1 LSTVKTLVSVWL
13 GGNSPEHWIS
23 FKSAMF
29 VLIFLDRERF
39 EVSAQ
44 YIHPDGSFATPT
56 ELLTTIDEFFV
67 RNQVLLFLESDQV
80 GDWMSRLRR
89 AALAEQPARPDV
101 LFPVFHGRLGEDG
114 GFQGLAETLGI
125 PYVGCNFVGSVLG
138 MDKVL
143 TKLAAGHSGLATTFG
158 LEVSRSSRES
168 SPEAFEGE
176 VLKTLQ
182 SNGVNFPMFVK
193 PVRLGSSI
201 GVNRVRDLEE
211 LHRALVE
218 AFEYD
223 DLVLIEAEVR
233 GIEYA
238 VGVIGHQDQLESSVV
253 VEYTSAPENFGYD
266 SKYGPQSLPD
276 IIPARL
282 SPEDMQTMKRF
293 AEAVFRA
300 LEMEGI
306 CRVDSFW
313 DTRTGRPLLNE
324 VNTMPGL
331 NASSPFVLAWEVS
344 GVSKKALL
352 TRMVELALEPSRG
365 R

>member
-1 LSTVKTLVSVWL
+1 LSTVKKLVSVWM

-44 YIHPDGSFATPT
+44 YIRPDGTFATPSD
-56 ELLTTIDEFFV
+56 LLATIDEFF
-67 RNQVLLFLESDQV
+67 RLNQVLLFRDSDKV
-80 GDWMSRLRR
+80 GDWMALLRD
-89 AALAEQPARPDV
+89 AAQAEQPPRPDV

-125 PYVGCNFVGSVLG
+125 PYVGCNFIGSVLG

-143 TKLAAGHSGLATTFG
+143 TKLAAGHRGLATTFG
-158 LEVSRSSRES
+158 LEVSRSSRDN
-168 SPEAFEGE
+168 SPEAFNKKVLNTLKQNE
-176 VLKTLQ
+176 VD
-182 SNGVNFPMFVK
+182 FPLFVK

-201 GVNRVRDLEE
+201 GVNRVKDPKE
-211 LHRALVE
+211 LQRALVE

-238 VGVIGHQDQLESSVV
+238 VGVIGHKDQIESSVV

-266 SKYGPQSLPD
+266 SKYGAQSLPD

-282 SPEDMQTMKRF
+282 SPEDTKTMKRF
-293 AEAVFRA
+293 AEDVFLA

-313 DTRTGRPLLNE
+313 DARTGGPLLNE

-331 NASSPFVLAWEVS
+331 NASSPFVRAWEVS

-352 TRMVELALEPSRG
+352 TRMVELTLRPR
-365 R
+365 